1 MDIKKEILKAI
12 EYVVD
17 SKLRRASF
25 DKTYTGV
32 IVGVNGDGTY
42 GVQINGV
49 IYNNIRS
56 VAEAISINDT
66 VRVVYPQ
73 NNPNNMYILN
83 NNANYGGGAIV
94 VDSALSLTST
104 NTVQNKVVTVALND
118 CFQSVSN
125 GKELI
130 ASAITDKG
138 VATDAT
144 DTFLE
149 MSDNIREINGE
160 MYSITITTVDTIKNT
175 ILNTFYT
182 DYSS

>member
-49 IYNNIRS
+49 TYNKIKS
-56 VAEAISINDT
+56 VAESISINDT

-94 VDSALSLTST
+94 VDSALSTTSI
-104 NTVQNKVVTVALND
+104 NPVQNKVVTVALND
-118 CFQSVSN
+118 CFQSVSD

-138 VATDAT
+138 VPTDAT

-149 MSDNIREINGE
+149 MSDNIRDISSETVLA
-160 MYSITITTVDTIKNT
+160 ITPTVDTIKNT
-175 ILNTFYT
+175 TSTFYT
-182 DYSS
+182 DYSA

>member
-94 VDSALSLTST
+94 VDSALSETST
-104 NTVQNKVVTVALND
+104 NPVQNKVVTVALND

-149 MSDNIREINGE
+149 MSDNIREIPSGGIVNE
-160 MYSITITTVDTIKNT
+160 TPQFNPIVHT
-175 ILNTFYT
+175 LPTFYN
-182 DYSS
+182 DFNA